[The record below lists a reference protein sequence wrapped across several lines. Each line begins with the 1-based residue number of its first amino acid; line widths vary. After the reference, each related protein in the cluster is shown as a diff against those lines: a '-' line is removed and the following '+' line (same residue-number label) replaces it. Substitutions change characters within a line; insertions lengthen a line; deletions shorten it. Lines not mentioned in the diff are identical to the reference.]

1 MIWDSFKKVASLH
14 FEVSF
19 NPCLKPQQLN
29 TKTDNQ
35 ASLDEIVA
43 KMISKLD
50 KSLKTMEWL
59 EWLRLLLIRQ
69 IFVEGSIWPC
79 KGQRP
84 KCKIRQ
90 NDVDFGLEV

>member
-50 KSLKTMEWL
+50 KSFKQWNDLVAKWEGRQDEMDWEW
-59 EWLRLLLIRQ
+59 
-69 IFVEGSIWPC
+69 SIC
-79 KGQRP
+79 RGFYKR
-84 KCKIRQ
+84 
-90 NDVDFGLEV
+90 

>member
-19 NPCLKPQQLN
+19 NPSLKPQQLN

-35 ASLDEIVA
+35 ASRDEIVA

-50 KSLKTMEWL
+50 KSLKTMEWFGRKMRGRVG
-59 EWLRLLLIRQ
+59 WYG
-69 IFVEGSIWPC
+69 FVEIFY
-79 KGQRP
+79 KR
-84 KCKIRQ
+84 
-90 NDVDFGLEV
+90 